1 MAGLQASL
9 KTAAQIFKQH
19 DFSRQHQLRIL
30 DLLNVP
36 DYVRNEIIDLEGRVF
51 LTISSVPQKSISTME
66 VPYLGF
72 RFRYPNMVEYPG
84 TWQIT
89 FNTPADYLVRNAI
102 ERWMND
108 TVNEQTL
115 CGVGVPCESTAIDL
129 ALLGPSCNVV
139 RGYRLI
145 GVWPSEIGEVAYDQS
160 STERTTFT
168 VTFTYQRWEPININ
182 DTAIEEGNQNQIDS
196 VYESFASTIAAG
208 VGTSCNGKTVVPRV

>member
-19 DFSRQHQLRIL
+19 DFSKQNQLRIL

-36 DYVRNEIIDLEGRVF
+36 DYVRNEIIDLEGRVY
-51 LTISSVPQKSISTME
+51 LTSSSWPSRTIKSLEI
-66 VPYLGF
+66 PYQGF
-72 RFRYPNMVEYPG
+72 TFRYPNMVEYPG

-89 FNTPADYLVRNAI
+89 FNTPADYLVHNAI
-102 ERWMND
+102 DRWMRD
-108 TVNEQTL
+108 IVNEQTL
-115 CGVGVPCESTAIDL
+115 CGAQVICDSTAIDL
-129 ALLGPSCNVV
+129 AVVGPNCTIT
-139 RGYRLI
+139 RGCRLF